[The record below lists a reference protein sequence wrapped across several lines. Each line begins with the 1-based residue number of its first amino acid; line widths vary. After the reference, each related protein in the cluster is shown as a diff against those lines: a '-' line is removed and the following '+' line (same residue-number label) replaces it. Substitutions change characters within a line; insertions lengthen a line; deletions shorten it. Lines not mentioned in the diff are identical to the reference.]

1 MRVSTPGRVCLFGEH
16 QDYLDL
22 PVISAAISLRLT
34 IDAVCTPGT
43 AILLHAP
50 DVGYDDTIE
59 LREPIRY
66 RRERDYFRSGLKV
79 LQENGLTFSRGMKCT
94 IRGKIPIGAG
104 TSSSSAMIVSWVHLL
119 SRMSDQQ
126 KEFTAEEYA
135 HFAYAAEVLEFQG
148 PGGRMDQ
155 YATALG
161 GILFQQYHPSLRI
174 EKLVPQLGT
183 FVLGD
188 SGEMKDTSKILARV
202 KNRVLPLVSRIS
214 VIHPEFSLHSVALDT
229 IDRYLQGFDK
239 IERDLL
245 FATIQIRDITMD
257 ARDLLNAVPVDERR
271 FGSLLNDHHAL
282 LRDVLGISTPRIDRM
297 IDASLKAG
305 AFGGKINGS
314 GGGGCMFAY
323 APDDA
328 GAVAE
333 AITRAGG
340 NAYIVHVDAGT
351 RFESAE
357 NES

>member
-1 MRVSTPGRVCLFGEH
+1 
-16 QDYLDL
+16 
-22 PVISAAISLRLT
+22 
-34 IDAVCTPGT
+34 
-43 AILLHAP
+43 
-50 DVGYDDTIE
+50 
-59 LREPIRY
+59 
-66 RRERDYFRSGLKV
+66 
-79 LQENGLTFSRGMKCT
+79 
-94 IRGKIPIGAG
+94 
-104 TSSSSAMIVSWVHLL
+104 
-119 SRMSDQQ
+119 
-126 KEFTAEEYA
+126 
-135 HFAYAAEVLEFQG
+135 
-148 PGGRMDQ
+148 
-155 YATALG
+155 
-161 GILFQQYHPSLRI
+161 
-174 EKLVPQLGT
+174 
-183 FVLGD
+183 
-188 SGEMKDTSKILARV
+188 
-202 KNRVLPLVSRIS
+202 
-214 VIHPEFSLHSVALDT
+214 
-229 IDRYLQGFDK
+229 
-239 IERDLL
+239 
-245 FATIQIRDITMD
+245 MD

>member
-1 MRVSTPGRVCLFGEH
+1 MPGTNMRVSTPGRVCLFGEH

-59 LREPIRY
+59 LREPIRS
-66 RRERDYFRSGLKV
+66 RRERDSFRSGLKV

-148 PGGRMDQ
+148 PGGRMDK

-161 GILFQQYHPSLRI
+161 GILF
-174 EKLVPQLGT
+174 
-183 FVLGD
+183 
-188 SGEMKDTSKILARV
+188 
-202 KNRVLPLVSRIS
+202 
-214 VIHPEFSLHSVALDT
+214 
-229 IDRYLQGFDK
+229 
-239 IERDLL
+239 
-245 FATIQIRDITMD
+245 
-257 ARDLLNAVPVDERR
+257 
-271 FGSLLNDHHAL
+271 
-282 LRDVLGISTPRIDRM
+282 
-297 IDASLKAG
+297 
-305 AFGGKINGS
+305 
-314 GGGGCMFAY
+314 
-323 APDDA
+323 
-328 GAVAE
+328 
-333 AITRAGG
+333 
-340 NAYIVHVDAGT
+340 
-351 RFESAE
+351 
-357 NES
+357 